1 MTTQIR
7 PYIALLVVVIS
18 CLISSSA
25 AVAKESINRATNRHI
40 LCAFSSPS
48 LHRHCSTTSIS
59 KKQPCH
65 WYSTS
70 IPIVNKAL
78 ILQQY
83 QSNVKLYQSASSTSS
98 SISNS
103 NNDEYPLIILIGGSG
118 FLGSEIRNQLKQ
130 RNLQYIATSTSGK
143 SSTNKSRDED
153 EDKFIK
159 LDLTSSNA
167 EEQVYQ
173 LIMSQLKADD
183 TSGEGSSKKVS
194 IISAMG
200 SIGTDQDE
208 EVNSAL
214 SNAIKGAHRVN
225 LSSSTSSSS
234 ISSSPESTTEE
245 EGSDVKK
252 NKIVERFIM
261 IGNTDRVRRL
271 ASNVPFL
278 KGYASG
284 KEVRYQS
291 RLLCCTDLV
300 VIFYASILTS
310 YLYIS
315 LYHIGFR
322 ISIERMLWRSGL
334 YYQGK
339 WLPSILSTSW
349 VPLLTHTLLLH
360 SYLHMI

>member
-7 PYIALLVVVIS
+7 TCIALSAVVIIS

-25 AVAKESINRATNRHI
+25 AVAKEGINRAINRHI
-40 LCAFSSPS
+40 SCAFSSPP
-48 LHRHCSTTSIS
+48 LLYHHCSTTSLS

-65 WYSTS
+65 RHTAS
-70 IPIVNKAL
+70 IPFINKAL
-78 ILQQY
+78 ISQQR
-83 QSNVKLYQSASSTSS
+83 QSNVKLYQSTTSPTQSTSS
-98 SISNS
+98 NKS
-103 NNDEYPLIILIGGSG
+103 NNNSDEYPLIILIGGSG

-143 SSTNKSRDED
+143 SDDNDEQ
-153 EDKFIK
+153 FVK

-173 LIMSQLKADD
+173 LITSQLKAGD
-183 TSGEGSSKKVS
+183 TSGEGSSSRKVA

-208 EVNSAL
+208 VINSAL

-225 LSSSTSSSS
+225 LSSS
-234 ISSSPESTTEE
+234 ISSSQDDDSTTDE
-245 EGSDVKK
+245 EGSDDKE
-252 NKIVERFIM
+252 KIVERFIM

-284 KEVRYQS
+284 KEVRSQS
-291 RLLCCTDLV
+291 RLLCCTDLCG
-300 VIFYASILTS
+300 
-310 YLYIS
+310 
-315 LYHIGFR
+315 H
-322 ISIERMLWRSGL
+322 
-334 YYQGK
+334 
-339 WLPSILSTSW
+339 
-349 VPLLTHTLLLH
+349 LLLYTH
-360 SYLHMI
+360 FLSL